1 MADHRSLHEA
11 LKVEEVRRHGAAALE
26 YVVVKLQKGK
36 TDVTYTL
43 HARPT
48 FYTLSGGLTQ
58 ADLLHRLGFSH
69 GPCAFLTGEQ
79 CIAREI
85 PENFDLPRFTQTV
98 ERAFGAL
105 EAGIKLLLE
114 CGFYLEHKLF
124 GRRLPPLIEAMLSNR
139 HGDGHNAPKKESMK
153 QSQDASFDYRFTW
166 IQGGS
171 AKGWTF
177 HYRPKHLPSSAEIS
191 SLLAFLGLK
200 HFAECP
206 EYDFEPC
213 YWRFCNF
220 VDTGD
225 MFNGPAEI
233 AHKWFDVHAEK
244 FSSGLQKLLDAHA
257 TLATFGFELLP
268 SVRANVPPEVVQPPR
283 TRRTPSRRVP
293 SGASEPTAFDAA
305 ISFAGP
311 QRDIAEAI
319 AIKVRD
325 AGFEVFYDAFYP
337 EQLWGKDL
345 AVFFDNVFRKKS
357 PYCVIVV
364 SKDYV
369 ERDWTNHERQS
380 AVSRAIKERGREY
393 ILPVKVDDDVELP
406 GVPDTIGYVS
416 LKQFS
421 VEKIA
426 ELLIAKLSAQ
436 ASA

>member
-11 LKVEEVRRHGAAALE
+11 LKVEEVLRHGAAALE
-26 YVVVKLQKGK
+26 YVVVKLQKSR
-36 TDVTYTL
+36 TDVTFTL

-48 FYTLSGGLTQ
+48 SYTLSGGLTR
-58 ADLLHRLGFSH
+58 ADLLHRLGFSR
-69 GPCAFLTGEQ
+69 GPCAFLAGDA
-79 CIAREI
+79 CIAREV
-85 PENFDLPRFTQTV
+85 PEDFDLPRFAQTV
-98 ERAFGAL
+98 DRAFGEL
-105 EAGIKLLLE
+105 EGGIKLLLE

-139 HGDGHNAPKKESMK
+139 HGDGHNAPKRDAMK
-153 QSQDASFDYRFTW
+153 QSQDALFDYRFTW

-177 HYRPKHLPSSAEIS
+177 HYRPKHLPPSAEIS

-200 HFAECP
+200 DFAECP
-206 EYDFEPC
+206 EYDFESC
-213 YWRFCNF
+213 FWRFCNF
-220 VDTGD
+220 ATGD

-233 AHKWFDVHAEK
+233 AHRWFDAHAEK
-244 FSSGLQKLLDAHA
+244 FSPGLQKVLDAHA

-283 TRRTPSRRVP
+283 TRRTPSRSAP
-293 SGASEPTAFDAA
+293 LDAPEPTAFDVA
-305 ISFAGP
+305 ISFARP

-319 AIKVRD
+319 ATKVRD
-325 AGFEVFYDAFYP
+325 AGFEVFYDAFHP

-345 AVFFDNVFRKKS
+345 AVFFDQVFRRKS
-357 PYCVIVV
+357 RYCVIVV
-364 SKDYV
+364 SRDYV
-369 ERDWTNHERQS
+369 DRDWTNHERQS
-380 AVSRAIKERGREY
+380 AVSRAIKERGKEY

-416 LKQFS
+416 LKQYS
-421 VEKIA
+421 IEQIG
-426 ELLIAKLSAQ
+426 ELLIAKLSTH